1 MSSWSQLIT
10 EFGLRRPARESLGR
24 EYAAALGIGT
34 GIAAVLGLLTEG
46 SVPAGSM
53 TFASLAL
60 LQPVV
65 EELLFR
71 GWMQGRLASTRYGSR
86 SVAGISNANLVTTI
100 AFVLIHFVN
109 QPPLWA
115 LGVIFPS
122 LLFGYFRD
130 RSGSVWPAIVLH
142 VVFNSAFFAL

>member
-1 MSSWSQLIT
+1 MSSWSQLT
-10 EFGLRRPARESLGR
+10 AEFGLRRPAYGSLGR
-24 EYAAALGIGT
+24 VYATALGAGT
-34 GIAAVLGLLTEG
+34 GIAVVLGLLTEG
-46 SVPAGSM
+46 RVPAGSM

-71 GWMQGRLASTRYGSR
+71 GFLQGRLSRTRMGSR
-86 SVAGISNANLVTTI
+86 SMAGISNANLVTT
-100 AFVLIHFVN
+100 AVFVLIHFAN
-109 QPPLWA
+109 RPPLWA

-130 RSGSVWPAIVLH
+130 RSGSVWPALFLH
-142 VVFNSAFFAL
+142 VVFNSAFFVT

>member
-1 MSSWSQLIT
+1 MSSWSQLT
-10 EFGLRRPARESLGR
+10 VELGLVRPARGSLGR
-24 EYAAALGIGT
+24 DYAMALGIGT
-34 GIAAVLGLLTEG
+34 GIAVIMGLLTEG
-46 SVPAGSM
+46 RVSAGSM

-71 GWMQGRLASTRYGSR
+71 GWLQGRLAHTRYGYR
-86 SVAGISNANLVTTI
+86 SIAGISSANMVTTA

-115 LGVIFPS
+115 LGVVFPS

-130 RSGSVWPAIVLH
+130 RSGSVWPAMVLH